1 MISLDLAPNENAHDA
16 MVALSILVQPW
27 RWMKGKY
34 SVLAKTKLKR
44 FFPGHE
50 PYFFLSARG
59 ALYKALQAL
68 QLKDGSEV
76 LVLGF
81 TCEAVVIPI
90 TALGLKPVFVDIE
103 DETYS
108 AEFKSVKER
117 LSNQTKAIILQ
128 HTFGITPRYREE
140 VLTLA
145 HAKKIAVI
153 EDLAHGFD
161 PEVFSA
167 DDSTSMKLLSFGR
180 SKAISSVFGG
190 ALLTNDT
197 KLQERLKNIE
207 KRLLRPQTGF
217 VLRCL
222 LYKPVSVFIRST
234 YNTAKIGRGVHWIL
248 NSIRFFPKEL
258 TEREKRGIFDEKMAA
273 AYPNAF
279 AILLNEQLKQFES
292 VSAKRTQVVAQYN
305 DVFHSV
311 EVVQP
316 LCRYPV
322 LVQERET
329 LMRST
334 RSKQIFLSR
343 WYHTLQSPEGE
354 CPIAQ
359 RVANEIVNLP
369 TTAVSEHDLQTVLKQ
384 VELHIFHH
392 HP

>member
-27 RWMKGKY
+27 RWIKGKY

-50 PYFFLSARG
+50 PYLFLSARG
-59 ALYKALQAL
+59 ALYKTLQAL
-68 QLKDGSEV
+68 QLKEGTEV

-90 TALGLKPVFVDIE
+90 TALGLKPIFIDME

-108 AEFKSVKER
+108 AEFRSVKER
-117 LSNQTKAIILQ
+117 LGTQTKVIILQ

-161 PEVFSA
+161 PEVFA
-167 DDSTSMKLLSFGR
+167 GDDAASIKLLSFGR

-190 ALLTNDT
+190 ATLTRDV

-217 VLRCL
+217 VFRCL
-222 LYKPVSVFIRST
+222 LYKPVNVFIRAS
-234 YNTAKIGRGVHWIL
+234 YNTAKLGRALHWLL

-258 TEREKRGIFDEKMAA
+258 TEREKRGTFDDKMAA
-273 AYPNAF
+273 LFPNAF

-292 VSAKRTQVVAQYN
+292 VTEQRKRVVEEYN

-311 EVVQP
+311 ERVQP

-322 LVQERET
+322 LVHERDS
-329 LMRST
+329 LMAST
-334 RSKQIFLSR
+334 KAQHIYLSR
-343 WYHTLQSPEGE
+343 WYHTVQSPEGQ
-354 CPIAQ
+354 CPVAE
-359 RVANEIVNLP
+359 RVAAEIINLP
-369 TTAVSEHDLQTVLKQ
+369 TTSISPENLKKVLKM
-384 VELHIFHH
+384 VELHTFHH
-392 HP
+392 HD